1 MKSSHY
7 MAVAVRLFAI
17 VLFIYSIQQSTIL
30 LDALI
35 NGSIQGV
42 KVSSAFILTTSIIP
56 LIVGVL
62 LWIFP
67 LTVARAILKGELDKP
82 AEAVDAQ
89 SMLTVLI
96 LSIGLY
102 TLYYA
107 VVDSVYWLTYWN
119 MASNSNGAMGI
130 GAESKSNMIVTALE
144 LMVSISLVLKPRT
157 LSYFMLNIA
166 K

>member
-17 VLFIYSIQQSTIL
+17 VLFIYSIQQSTIF

-35 NGSIQGV
+35 NGPIQGV
-42 KVSSAFILTTSIIP
+42 KVSSAFILTTSITP
-56 LIVGVL
+56 LIIGVL

-67 LTVARAILKGELDKP
+67 LTVARAILRGELDKP
-82 AEAVDAQ
+82 VEAVGAQ

-119 MASNSNGAMGI
+119 ITSNINASMGI

-144 LMVSISLVLKPRT
+144 VVASIALVLKPRT
-157 LSYFMLNIA
+157 LSYFMLSIA